1 LALHFFIRLLKIFTT
16 RKALSDYLSSERQNG
31 KTIGFVPTMGA
42 LHEGHLSL
50 IKNAEDRSNLIV
62 VSIFVNPTQF
72 NDLNDLKKY
81 PRPLDADLDKLKT
94 VKCDVLFMPEVN
106 EMYSGNEYWEPDL
119 EGLDTILEGKQRAG
133 HYKGVTQIVKK
144 LMDVIKPDL
153 AFFGQKDYQQFLI
166 ISKMLS
172 KSDSNVELVMCPT
185 VREKD
190 GLAMSSRNIHLS
202 DKEHQ
207 TALTLSQVLKQAKID
222 FGILTLPKLKA
233 KAINTLVATPG
244 LELDYFEICDGL
256 TLQPVITK
264 DAKSIIALTAAR
276 IGSTRLIDNII
287 LR

>member
-1 LALHFFIRLLKIFTT
+1 MALHFFITLLKIFTT
-16 RKALSDYLSSERQNG
+16 RKVLSDYLSSERQNG

-50 IKNAEDRSNLIV
+50 IKNAEERTDLIV

-72 NDLNDLKKY
+72 NDLNDLRKY
-81 PRPLDADLDKLKT
+81 PRPLDADLEKLKT
-94 VKCDVLFMPEVN
+94 VKCDVLFMPEVD
-106 EMYSGNEYWEPDL
+106 EMYSGNEHWEPDL

-144 LMDVIKPDL
+144 LLDVIKPDV

-172 KSDSNVELVMCPT
+172 KSDSNIELIMCPT

-222 FGILTLPKLKA
+222 FGILSLPELKA
-233 KAINTLVATPG
+233 KAINTLMATPG

-276 IGSTRLIDNII
+276 IGATRLIDNII